1 MTVPLAVKLPQILDG
16 LAPPMLLRTI
26 ELTEGCRNDVV
37 SPFKMLKLLQL
48 RMAEELTVTLSC
60 DPIVCVVAEPETTV
74 SPDGLACSSPIG
86 TMHHSSIAQRAN
98 ESFFCW
104 KIIRI
109 KIGSRR

>member
-1 MTVPLAVKLPQILDG
+1 MTVPLAVRLPQILDG
-16 LAPPMLLRTI
+16 LAPPILLRTI
-26 ELTEGCRNDVV
+26 ELTEGCRNEVV

-74 SPDGLACSSPIG
+74 RPDGLARSSPTG
-86 TMHHSSIAQRAN
+86 AMQHSSSAQKAT

-104 KIIRI
+104 KIMRIRI
-109 KIGSRR
+109 GS